1 MDVSRLL
8 AVVGDIESEYQG
20 GLTQLLSAL
29 IKQYT
34 IARDTPTQDNTPAI
48 QGALGSLVE
57 YVGASVF
64 VQYPPS
70 KTAILHA
77 IGGLHRVGPGF
88 REQLDEILSVAG
100 QTTAGIVSGLV
111 ELDRDGDAF
120 RKACNETKKGLE
132 SLGVTPYAIPVGEF
146 EVGVLIPERLVDY
159 KLGAL
164 AKELEG
170 WNKIVRGFQ
179 EVAGEDEREVTV
191 AALSS
196 GSYQIYLPLGILA
209 ASLVSRAIDKVLA
222 WYLRILE
229 IRKRRSE
236 LQDLGAPVA
245 EVNAIKKHE
254 RDLVD
259 KEIRALAG
267 ELVKEVHSKID
278 ANRKSELETQLTLSI
293 RQIARFVDK
302 GGTVEVDSTPP
313 ERPEEPQPPPE
324 DEEPTQATTQDY
336 ERLKADFTR
345 LNSEF
350 EKVSHILQA
359 GSSLRRLPERPEP
372 ILQLAEG
379 EPESEPTEPEKPA
392 KKKS

>member
-20 GLTQLLSAL
+20 GLTQLLRGL

-34 IARDTPTQDNTPAI
+34 TARDAPTQDNTPAI
-48 QGALGSLVE
+48 QAALRSLVE

-70 KTAILHA
+70 KTAVLHA

-88 REQLDEILSVAG
+88 REQLDKILSIAG
-100 QTTAGIVSGLV
+100 QTTAGIVSGLA
-111 ELDRDGDAF
+111 ELDRDGEAF
-120 RKACNETKKGLE
+120 RKACNETKGGLE

-146 EVGVLIPERLVDY
+146 EVGVLIPERLVDQ

-170 WNKIVRGFQ
+170 WNKIVRVFQ

-191 AALSS
+191 AALAS
-196 GSYQIYLPLGILA
+196 GSYELYVPLGIVA
-209 ASLVSRAIDKVLA
+209 AGLVSRTIDKVLE

-229 IRKRRSE
+229 IRKRRLE

-245 EVNAIKKHE
+245 EANVVKKHE
-254 RDLVD
+254 RDLID

-267 ELVKEVHSKID
+267 ELVKQVNSKID
-278 ANRKSELETQLTLSI
+278 ANRKNELETQLTLSI

-313 ERPEEPQPPPE
+313 ERPEEPPPLPEEEQPTPAA
-324 DEEPTQATTQDY
+324 TQEYA
-336 ERLKADFTR
+336 RLKADFTR

-359 GSSLRRLPERPEP
+359 GSSLRRLPERSES
-372 ILQLAEG
+372 ILQLTDG
-379 EPESEPTEPEKPA
+379 EPDEAAGPEKPV